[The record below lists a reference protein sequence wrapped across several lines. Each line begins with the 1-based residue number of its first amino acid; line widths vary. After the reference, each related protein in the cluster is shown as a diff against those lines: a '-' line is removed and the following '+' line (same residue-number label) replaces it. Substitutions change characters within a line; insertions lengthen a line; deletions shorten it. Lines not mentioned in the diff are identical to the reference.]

1 MGTKTHFLMESPIG
15 VLTLINSDGV
25 LSGLYTGEH
34 RRGPGAEELGERAHM
49 GFERAEAELREYFEG
64 RRRRFTIPLAIGG
77 TTFQR
82 EVWKRLCEIP
92 FGETRTYG
100 QIAEEIGNAKAVR
113 AVGLAN
119 GRNPISIVVPCHRV
133 IGSDGSL
140 TGYGGGIERKRFLL
154 ELEGAVAPARQ
165 MTLV

>member
-1 MGTKTHFLMESPIG
+1 MESPIG
-15 VLTLINSDGV
+15 TLTLLQTDGV
-25 LSGLYTGEH
+25 LSGLYTGTV
-34 RRGPGAEELGERAHM
+34 RRGPGAGELGERVWR
-49 GFERAEAELREYFEG
+49 GFEQAETELREYFEG
-64 RRRRFTIPLAIGG
+64 KRQRFTIPLWIEG
-77 TTFQR
+77 TAFQK
-82 EVWKRLCEIP
+82 EVWERLCRIP
-92 FGETRTYG
+92 FGETRSYG
-100 QIAEEIGNAKAVR
+100 QIAEAIGHAKAVR

-154 ELEGAVAPARQ
+154 ELEGALAPARQ